1 MYQNLANAKPCIS
14 TKYIISN
21 WLTCWSKKDWN
32 KTTKKTPRET
42 TTGEKFCIQLFFF
55 LIFCFFFFG
64 AETVHECIDSLGEHT
79 VITHSQFQMENQF
92 HKTLSQFVAM
102 KAQYENCH
110 RIRLRMRQAV
120 LIHWFFA
127 HIWTLYITCFWL
139 KNYINLRPTNQYTTE
154 HHHKLKWTRSMAFD
168 IILLLQPESAS
179 SCQLGCV

>member
-1 MYQNLANAKPCIS
+1 MYQKLANAKPFIS

-21 WLTCWSKKDWN
+21 WLTCWSKKIEI
-32 KTTKKTPRET
+32 KRRKKRLVKPPQV
-42 TTGEKFCIQLFFF
+42 KSFVSNCFF
-55 LIFCFFFFG
+55 LFFCFFFFG
-64 AETVHECIDSLGEHT
+64 AGTVHECIDSLGEHT

-92 HKTLSQFVAM
+92 HKILFQFVAM

-168 IILLLQPESAS
+168 IICLLQPESAS